1 MHTVIEQECTG
12 CELCIAPCPVDC
24 ISLETKAATIPP
36 APAPLLGRGCINCGQ
51 CIDACPVALQ
61 PDQLLKLSNAKAW
74 AAAEALDLQRCIECG
89 LCDRVCPSEINLAA
103 RFTEAKR
110 TTAGLSA
117 AEAEK
122 QRIKTRYAAHQQ
134 RLIAVQNQADNRRAD
149 RLAKLRGKRT
159 QPQATDG
166 ADA

>member
-1 MHTVIEQECTG
+1 M
-12 CELCIAPCPVDC
+12 
-24 ISLETKAATIPP
+24 
-36 APAPLLGRGCINCGQ
+36 
-51 CIDACPVALQ
+51 
-61 PDQLLKLSNAKAW
+61 
-74 AAAEALDLQRCIECG
+74 
-89 LCDRVCPSEINLAA
+89 CPSEINLAA
-103 RFTEAKR
+103 RFTYAKR
-110 TTAGLSA
+110 TAARLSA

-122 QRIKTRYAAHQQ
+122 QRVKTRYAAHQQ